1 MLPLLRRAGDASLWS
16 CVATRVRADMEF
28 MAAPSDHNV
37 QDHIAW
43 LGAWADQTHEAQH
56 SLRMLRH
63 YASSVKHQQYHD
75 IDIVSIHVKAGRSSK
90 RQA

>member
-43 LGAWADQTHEAQH
+43 LGAWADQTHEAQD
-56 SLRMLRH
+56 S
-63 YASSVKHQQYHD
+63 
-75 IDIVSIHVKAGRSSK
+75 
-90 RQA
+90 RQNNLSNLVVGLVRWT